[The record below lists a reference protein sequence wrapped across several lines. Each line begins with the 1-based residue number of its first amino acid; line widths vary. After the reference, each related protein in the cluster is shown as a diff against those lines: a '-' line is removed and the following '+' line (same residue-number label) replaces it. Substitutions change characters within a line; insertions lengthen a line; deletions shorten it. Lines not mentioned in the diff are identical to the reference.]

1 MRPQSNVGRTIAV
14 AAVLLGPHLAFAQ
27 AGAPLTLEGA
37 IARATA
43 TNRTFLAAQLQRAVD
58 LAGVDVARQRVN
70 PELSYEYAKE
80 TPHQAFSLNL
90 PIETGGKR
98 QRRIDLAQATVAVT
112 HADLQRLT
120 IDLRSRVRVAYFAAV
135 AANRREDLANDLRAL
150 AIRTR
155 DAAQVR
161 FQAGDVARLEVVQT
175 ELALADAENDV
186 TAARGE
192 IRATLA
198 ELNEL
203 LAQPAGSG
211 VTLADD
217 LGRAT
222 LPTLEQAQTLA
233 AGSNTELALLDQRLA
248 EQKARRDL
256 AQAMRTPDVAAGAA
270 YTYDAQPEFSHGYR
284 FSAGVTIP
292 IFTRYKAAVMVEEAA
307 LARLTAERDA
317 TLAQI
322 NAAVAAAI
330 ERAAAA
336 REQVRRGETET
347 LPRAAEVE
355 RMAQDAYVSG
365 QTGLVALLQALQF
378 TRDVRQRNL
387 DALIQYQTALADL
400 ERAIGAPLP

>member
-1 MRPQSNVGRTIAV
+1 MAV
-14 AAVLLGPHLAFAQ
+14 FLLGPLPALAQ
-27 AGAPLTLEGA
+27 TGPPLTLEA
-37 IARATA
+37 AMTRAA
-43 TNRTFLAAQLQRAVD
+43 ANNRAFLAAQLQRAVD
-58 LAGVDVARQRVN
+58 LASVDVARQRLN
-70 PELSYEYAKE
+70 PELSYEYARE
-80 TPHQAFSLNL
+80 TPHQAFAVNL

-112 HADLQRLT
+112 QADIRRLT
-120 IDLRSRVRVAYFAAV
+120 IDLRSRVRSAYFALV
-135 AANRREDLANDLRAL
+135 AANRRAGLANDLRAL
-150 AIRTR
+150 ALRAR

-175 ELALADAENDV
+175 ELALADADNDV

-198 ELNEL
+198 ELNDL
-203 LAQPAGSG
+203 LAQPAGSDL
-211 VTLADD
+211 TLADD
-217 LGRAT
+217 LGRAP

-233 AGSNTELALLDQRLA
+233 AGANTELALLDQRLA

-256 AQAMRTPDVAAGAA
+256 ARALQTPDVAAGAA
-270 YTYDAQPEFSHGYR
+270 YTFDAQPEFSHGYR
-284 FSAGVTIP
+284 FSAGLTIP
-292 IFTRYKAAVMVEEAA
+292 IFTRYKAAVLVEEAA

-387 DALIQYQTALADL
+387 DALVQYQTALAEL
-400 ERAIGAPLP
+400 ERAIGALLP